1 MSVQLDA
8 LAAEVFEAAA
18 ALDLLVPPELRAV
31 AALDPRLNAAGAAER
46 RVAMVQ
52 VFAELPSRAGGSPE
66 AGFTLVPVRDDS
78 AWMAFAELIRLHVA
92 EAGGTDDMTAGL
104 ISLNRWRASN
114 TPPGFYLAY
123 QRDRAV
129 AHVGLFQHRSSAYL
143 HSLFTEPNAR
153 GRGAGSFLTK
163 AMNAEARSIGC
174 EHVVLQYMPESR
186 LLPYFERLG
195 FRAVGEEQAW
205 KKR

>member
-1 MSVQLDA
+1 VSVQLDA

-18 ALDLLVPPELRAV
+18 ALDLPAPPELRAA
-31 AALDPRLNAAGAAER
+31 AALGPSVGAPGATQR

-52 VFAELPSRAGGSPE
+52 VFNEIPSRAGGPPA

-78 AWMAFAELIRLHVA
+78 AWMACAELIRLDVA
-92 EAGGTDDMTAGL
+92 EAGGTAEMTAGL

-123 QRDRAV
+123 QGDRAV
-129 AHVGLFQHRSSAYL
+129 AFVGLFQHRTSAYL
-143 HSLFTEPNAR
+143 HSLFTEPNVR
-153 GRGAGSFLTK
+153 SRGAGSFLTR

-174 EHVVLQYMPESR
+174 ERVVLQCTPESR
-186 LLPYFERLG
+186 LPAFFERLG
-195 FRAVGEEQAW
+195 FRAVGEQQV
-205 KKR
+205 